1 MIAKLCFTKRKWL
14 LIAGL
19 MLAGFFL
26 AFLVAR
32 AARNELAVSVPHDNR
47 RSVSG
52 KLEMPKIERDK

>member
-1 MIAKLCFTKRKWL
+1 
-14 LIAGL
+14 